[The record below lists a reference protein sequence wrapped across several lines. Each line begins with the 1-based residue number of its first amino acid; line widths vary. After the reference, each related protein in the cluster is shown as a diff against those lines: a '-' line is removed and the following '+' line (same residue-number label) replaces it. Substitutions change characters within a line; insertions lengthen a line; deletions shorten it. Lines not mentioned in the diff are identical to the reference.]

1 MKRKEEKNITIND
14 IAKAC
19 GVSKT
24 TVSRYL
30 NGKDDC
36 FSEETGDKI
45 SKAIAELGYSPNRSA
60 QRLKANS
67 TKLIGCSIGDMS
79 RPFAGLLLR
88 GITGVFQDTD
98 YQVLFTHC
106 DNDPVKERNA
116 IEGFLANRVDGL
128 IVNTS
133 GRNDEYLI
141 SVAKRGIPLVLA
153 DRGLLGERKL
163 DTVELDNEEV
173 AYECIRMLC
182 NYGYEKIAFFTEEL
196 GSISP
201 RISRH
206 KGFCRAIED
215 FYPGNIPHIYEI
227 HDGSNDAWIAAIEEF
242 RNANPGKR
250 IAALTSNGV
259 ATYNMVLAYNEMG
272 HSFGYEFGLLSFD
285 DWDLMKVTQ
294 PGITSVSIP
303 TEEIGATSAKLL
315 LEQIAKNRGKERVPV
330 LIKVEGQLNI
340 RGSTINEKK

>member
-1 MKRKEEKNITIND
+1 MRRKEEKNITIND

-30 NGKDDC
+30 NSKHDC
-36 FSEETGDKI
+36 FSEETGDRI

-88 GITGVFQDTD
+88 GITGVFQNTD

-106 DNDPVKERNA
+106 DNDPIKERNA

-133 GRNDEYLI
+133 GRNDDYLI
-141 SVAKRGIPLVLA
+141 SIANRGIPLVLA
-153 DRGLLGERKL
+153 DRGLLGDSKL
-163 DTVELDNEEV
+163 DTVELDNEKSS
-173 AYECIRMLC
+173 YECVNLLY
-182 NYGYEKIAFFTEEL
+182 NFGYERIAFFTETL

-201 RISRH
+201 RINRY
-206 KGFCRAIED
+206 KGFLRAIGD
-215 FYPGNIPHIYEI
+215 FYPESTPLLYEI
-227 HDGSNDAWIAAIEEF
+227 HDESNENWIAAIEEF
-242 RNANPGKR
+242 KNANPGKR

-259 ATYNMVLAYNEMG
+259 ATYNMVLAYNELG
-272 HSFGYEFGLLSFD
+272 YSFGYDFGLLSFD
-285 DWDLMKVTQ
+285 DWDLMKITQ

-303 TEEIGATSAKLL
+303 TEEIGAASANLL
-315 LEQIAKNRGKERVPV
+315 LEKIANREERDPIT
-330 LIKVEGQLNI
+330 IKVEGQLNM
-340 RGSTINEKK
+340 RGSTIKEKK